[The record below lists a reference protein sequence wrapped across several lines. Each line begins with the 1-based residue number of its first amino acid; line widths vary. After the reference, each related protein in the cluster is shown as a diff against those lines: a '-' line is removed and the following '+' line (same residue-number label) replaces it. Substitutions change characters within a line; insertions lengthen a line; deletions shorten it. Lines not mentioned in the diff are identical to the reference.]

1 MKIRSITCFVNP
13 GWPVAA
19 SALEQ
24 ADRFAASA
32 RQAYTD
38 AGYEVQTIRLAT
50 PSFAEFAPELAGPQ
64 LVEMAQRL
72 EAQAGEHGFEYLA
85 LGPAQPD
92 QPEGYLAIPN
102 ILSETRNVFVSAH
115 MTTPDGGVSL
125 PAVKRCAGIIE
136 RAAQITPDGF
146 TNLRFCALANVPPGA
161 PFFPAAYHA
170 IGRGPAFALATEA
183 ADLAVEA
190 FSGADS
196 VAEACNRLRQSV
208 EAHARRL
215 AQVAQELRQRF
226 EIDFGGLDFSPA
238 PFPEE
243 QLSLG
248 TAIERLGAP
257 AMGLHGS
264 LAAAA
269 LLAHTI
275 DQAEFPH
282 AGFSGLLLSVLED
295 YTLALRAGEGVL
307 SVKDLLMYS
316 AVCGTGLDTIPLP
329 GDTTQ
334 DQLFPVLLD
343 LAVLSQRLNKPLTAR
358 LMPIPGKVAGDPTGF
373 DFTYFVNSRV
383 MSLEAQPMRLALSED
398 EVIYLGPRPPRP

>member
-13 GWPVAA
+13 GLPVEA

-24 ADRFAASA
+24 TGRFAAAA

-50 PSFAEFAPELAGPQ
+50 PSFSEFAPELVGPR
-64 LVEMAQRL
+64 LVEMVQKL
-72 EAQAGEHGFEYLA
+72 EAQAGEYGFEYVA

-92 QPEGYLAIPN
+92 EPESYLAVPQ

-125 PAVKRCAGIIE
+125 AAVKRCAGIIE
-136 RAAQITPDGF
+136 RASQITPDGF
-146 TNLRFCALANVPPGA
+146 TNLRFAALANVPPGA

-170 IGRGPAFALATEA
+170 IGHGPRFALALES

-190 FSGADS
+190 FSGAES
-196 VAEACNRLRQSV
+196 VAAACSRLRQAM
-208 EAHARRL
+208 EAHGRRL
-215 AQVAQELRQRF
+215 VQVARELGPRF
-226 EIDFGGLDFSPA
+226 EVDFGGLDFSLA

-243 QLSLG
+243 QLSLA
-248 TAIERLGAP
+248 TAFERLGAP
-257 AMGLHGS
+257 AVGLHGS

-269 LLAHTI
+269 LVAHTI

-282 AGFSGLLLSVLED
+282 TGFSGLMLPVLED
-295 YTLALRAGEGVL
+295 YTLALRAGQGAL
-307 SVKDLLMYS
+307 SVKDLLLYS

-334 DQLFPVLLD
+334 DQLAAVLLD

-358 LMPIPGKVAGDPTGF
+358 LMPIPGKAAGDPTGF
-373 DFTYFVNSRV
+373 DFAYFANSRV
-383 MSLEAQPMRLALSED
+383 MSLEAQPLRPALSGE
-398 EVIYLGPRPPRP
+398 EVIYLAPRPPRS